1 MWTLGA
7 VSLGVEPKRRPA
19 NITLLKVLAIQ
30 VHAEERGETRKGDKA
45 NEVECVSALNFGD
58 GCLPSDLASSRGRA
72 SKMSPATNMIALLFQ
87 MH

>member
-1 MWTLGA
+1 
-7 VSLGVEPKRRPA
+7 LGVEPKRRPA
-19 NITLLKVLAIQ
+19 NIALLKVLAIQ

-45 NEVECVSALNFGD
+45 NEVVKCVSALKFGD

-72 SKMSPATNMIALLFQ
+72 SKMSPATNMLALLFQ